1 MTRPLRRRLVLLV
14 VALLTT
20 ASLAWSVNSR
30 AEQVNIL
37 MPAPFADATA
47 ALVREFNRAHQ
58 GRIHLQVSSGPRDTE
73 TMSDLAI
80 SSLLL
85 GDPPYDALLIDVTW
99 LPKYAAAQ
107 WLEPLG
113 GFFDADDEQTLI
125 RGAREGN
132 RYADQLYRWPFNAD
146 VGLLYWR
153 TDLMDAAPETP
164 DELIAISQQLIENGA
179 TKEGFVWQGRQYE
192 GLSCDALEII
202 RGFGGRWLDEA
213 GDPALD
219 TSAAQRAVAWME
231 RLISSGVSPRAVTN
245 YSEPETLQAF
255 KAGDA
260 ALMRN
265 WPYAWAELQ
274 KADSAVQ
281 GKIGITTM
289 VAEPGVT
296 PVATLG
302 SWGLSVLRGTRHR
315 EATVEAIRYL
325 TSEEAQ
331 KTRFLDQGYTPT
343 IETLYSD
350 PDLLAVAPHLPQLAA
365 ALELAT
371 PRPPTPLYAQISD
384 VLQRQLSGVLT
395 GDQTVTDALERI
407 QDTTSTILQ
416 SAGGA

>member
-1 MTRPLRRRLVLLV
+1 
-14 VALLTT
+14 
-20 ASLAWSVNSR
+20 
-30 AEQVNIL
+30 
-37 MPAPFADATA
+37 
-47 ALVREFNRAHQ
+47 
-58 GRIHLQVSSGPRDTE
+58 
-73 TMSDLAI
+73 
-80 SSLLL
+80 
-85 GDPPYDALLIDVTW
+85 
-99 LPKYAAAQ
+99 
-107 WLEPLG
+107 
-113 GFFDADDEQTLI
+113 
-125 RGAREGN
+125 
-132 RYADQLYRWPFNAD
+132 
-146 VGLLYWR
+146 
-153 TDLMDAAPETP
+153 
-164 DELIAISQQLIENGA
+164 
-179 TKEGFVWQGRQYE
+179 
-192 GLSCDALEII
+192 
-202 RGFGGRWLDEA
+202 
-213 GDPALD
+213 
-219 TSAAQRAVAWME
+219 ME

-274 KADSAVQ
+274 KPDSAVQ

-325 TSEEAQ
+325 TSAEAQ

-343 IETLYSD
+343 IETLYKD
-350 PDLLAVAPHLPQLAA
+350 PDLLTVAPHLPQLAA